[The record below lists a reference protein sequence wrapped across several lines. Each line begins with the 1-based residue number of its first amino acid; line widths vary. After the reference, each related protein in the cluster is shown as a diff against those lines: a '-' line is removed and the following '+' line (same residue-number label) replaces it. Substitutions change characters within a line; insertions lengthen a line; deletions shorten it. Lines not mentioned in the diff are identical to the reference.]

1 MDVANDPVVKYATR
15 TLLAEPIIAAANFIG
30 TVYLGVY
37 AFITNEAMKYYLFMT
52 YLMPVVAYFDR
63 LWGSIVTLFWL
74 ITSGFIQY
82 VLRFIVLWPAW
93 RAY

>member
-1 MDVANDPVVKYATR
+1 MDVANDPVVKYVTR

-37 AFITNEAMKYYLFMT
+37 AFITNRALKYYIYVT
-52 YLMPVVAYFDR
+52 YLMPVIQYFVWIYR
-63 LWGSIVTLFWL
+63 SIATLFWL
-74 ITSGFIQY
+74 IYSNFIQY